1 MYAEN
6 YKTLMKEI
14 KDDTERWRA
23 IPCSW
28 KNQHHETDYTTQSR
42 FNAIPIKLPMV
53 SVTELEHRISQFVCK
68 HKRPQIDKATW
79 RKKKKL

>member
-42 FNAIPIKLPMV
+42 FNAMPIKLPMA
-53 SVTELEHRISQFVCK
+53 SVTELEHKISQFLCK
-68 HKRPQIDKATW
+68 HKRPQIDKATL